1 MFVPNNRSGLFRM
14 IKISKQNFRVVGTR
28 KENSSIVFFDGTWK
42 VNEIFCSHCVYA
54 TCQVSF
60 VSILELLGSIIK
72 VTALL
77 IYCLCDFARNV
88 QYKGTF
94 TL

>member
-1 MFVPNNRSGLFRM
+1 M
-14 IKISKQNFRVVGTR
+14 IRISQSKLRGRRDQKGIRRHRPFN
-28 KENSSIVFFDGTWK
+28 GTWK

-54 TCQVSF
+54 TRQVSS
-60 VSILELLGSIIK
+60 VSILDLLGLIIK

-77 IYCLCDFARNV
+77 IYCLYDFARNV